1 MTTRRRGLLLG
12 LVWSVVVTSAGGTEP
27 PGVLSAD
34 IAPRP
39 VSEALAAFG
48 HQTGLQLIYVSSIA
62 ETQYSKGARAGLA
75 VSTALEQLLDGT
87 GLTFEFLNDRTVRIY
102 AASAIL
108 PTLTASSPPATH
120 AARHARAVSLEEVV
134 VSGARGQEPLSRV
147 PIDMA
152 VWTAEAMEASHVQG
166 IAQIAALTP
175 GVDFGFSPTSG
186 DEYTDLVIPGVTN
199 QHGAA
204 TGVFVDDSPI
214 PPSRNATYA
223 LTFPP
228 TFDLERVEILRG
240 PQTVLLGDHAMGGA
254 VRFI

>member
-12 LVWSVVVTSAGGTEP
+12 LVWSVFVTSAGGTELAA
-27 PGVLSAD
+27 VLSAD

-48 HQTGLQLIYVSSIA
+48 HQTGLQLIYVSSVA
-62 ETQYSKGARAGLA
+62 ETQHSKGAPAGLA
-75 VSTALEQLLDGT
+75 APAALARLLDGT
-87 GLTFEFLNDRTVRIY
+87 GLTFEFLNARTVRIY
-102 AASAIL
+102 AAPAVV
-108 PTLTASSPPATH
+108 PTLTASSPPAPH
-120 AARHARAVSLEEVV
+120 AARQVPTVGLEEVV

-186 DEYTDLVIPGVTN
+186 DEYTDLVIRGVTN

-214 PPSRNATYA
+214 PPSRNATYL
-223 LTFPP
+223 LTYP
-228 TFDLERVEILRG
+228 
-240 PQTVLLGDHAMGGA
+240 A
-254 VRFI
+254 